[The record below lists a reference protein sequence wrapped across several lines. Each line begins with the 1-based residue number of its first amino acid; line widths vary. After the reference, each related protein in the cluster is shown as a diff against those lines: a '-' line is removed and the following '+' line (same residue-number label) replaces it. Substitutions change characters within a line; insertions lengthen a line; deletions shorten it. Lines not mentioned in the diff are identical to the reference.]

1 MIQKVASKGLNTTKQ
16 ILKYAQNSNKINN
29 VLEKEANA
37 IKKNLEFPKLKRFLE
52 EAKNAI
58 KTIINK
64 LKGTKE
70 LTKGNK
76 LQIAKDNADNIAIRE
91 AKELLRNSDLP
102 SSLKSDIERE
112 LKYAIETSNGED
124 FSCSGLIAL
133 KQANLKAKQMLE
145 KKISCKGRLDDFD
158 LQNNIEKH
166 LSNEDGIHIRDKFT
180 DWQHGKN
187 LDDMPQII
195 EDAGTNMH
203 GIEFKTRD
211 INSISGHI
219 GDDVQHHTESSL
231 LEALEKNQAKRN
243 QIEQQVDDILG
254 HNHLDDIDDIPDSFF
269 D

>member
-145 KKISCKGRLDDFD
+145 KKISCKGRLDDLD

-166 LSNEDGIHIRDKFT
+166 LSDEDGIHIRDKFT
-180 DWQHGKN
+180 DWQYGKN
-187 LDDMPQII
+187 LDDMPQI
-195 EDAGTNMH
+195 EKENNETFQ
-203 GIEFKTRD
+203 GIRFKHSTK
-211 INSISGHI
+211 NSNNK
-219 GDDVQHHTESSL
+219 
-231 LEALEKNQAKRN
+231 EKNDTIKNSVYEEIAAENTFKPSSVN
-243 QIEQQVDDILG
+243 
-254 HNHLDDIDDIPDSFF
+254 IDDYTPPISENVDEIDEIPDWFF